1 MGLREGLHDWR
12 DRGRVDQAWFQ
23 SSNKPSLLGFSL
35 LMAMLH
41 TLLEISCYMLRS
53 MKSMSF
59 ASLHTPHMH
68 CKVSSVRIIQKHDLM
83 GFNSLGCS
91 RILTIQEVLSSR
103 HGGMHSAQYR
113 QDHQG
118 GVPGGNFQPISV
130 CFHTQE
136 HQEGFWNHWDLANQ
150 SI

>member
-1 MGLREGLHDWR
+1 MISILQ
-12 DRGRVDQAWFQ
+12 QAK
-23 SSNKPSLLGFSL
+23 SPMAALGFSL

-103 HGGMHSAQYR
+103 HGGTCSAQYR
-113 QDHQG
+113 QDHPRVSSWRQFPAHFSMLSHPRTSRRLLKPLG
-118 GVPGGNFQPISV
+118 PG
-130 CFHTQE
+130 
-136 HQEGFWNHWDLANQ
+136 
-150 SI
+150 